1 MSRVATIPLQRTMA
15 DAIQRSQEKLAVTQ
29 ARLSTG
35 KKAIDYSDLGT
46 ETVRNLSAHSMLARQ
61 DAEATV
67 AKRVGTTLQLYDANL
82 TSISSSATDLK
93 NQLLAA
99 VGTGQAT
106 GINEAIDAAF
116 HQLATALNAS
126 EGGVPLFGGS
136 QTGSDPFAASSLSQ
150 LTTMN
155 ASDVFKNDQVKTSA
169 RVGEGVDVQYGVT
182 ASDVGTD
189 LFNAFKQLAQMGK
202 ISETPTDAEKAQLSA
217 AIDSLSKG
225 LSSVNTVNASNGR
238 NQAQVDTLATR
249 GEERSLV
256 LKDVIAGNED
266 ADLGQVALDLTQQK
280 QVLQASYSVFSQ
292 LSDLSLI
299 DYLR

>member
-1 MSRVATIPLQRTMA
+1 MSRVATIPLQQTMSV
-15 DAIQRSQEKLAVTQ
+15 AIQRSQEKLAITQ

-35 KKAIDYSDLGT
+35 KKAIDFSDLGT

-82 TSISSSATDLK
+82 GSIDSAASDLHT
-93 NQLLAA
+93 QLLSAI
-99 VGTGQAT
+99 GTGQAV

-116 HQLATALNAS
+116 HQIATALNAT

-136 QTGSDPFAASSLSQ
+136 QTGSDPFAASKLSD
-150 LTTMN
+150 LTTMTP
-155 ASDVFKNDQVKTSA
+155 ATAFKNDSVKTSA
-169 RVGEGVDVQYGVT
+169 RVADGVDVQFGIT

-189 LFNAFKQLAQMGK
+189 LFNAFQTLANLGK
-202 ISETPTDAEKAQLSA
+202 ISDTPTAAEKTQLA
-217 AIDSLSKG
+217 AAADTIQKG
-225 LSSVNTVNASNGR
+225 LTQVRTIDASNGR
-238 NQAQVDTLATR
+238 NQTQVETLATR
-249 GEERSLV
+249 GDQRSLV

-292 LSDLSLI
+292 LSGLSLVN
-299 DYLR
+299 YLR